1 MTLPQTQKAL
11 VIPTERA
18 PWELR
23 TDWPVPAPGPKEV
36 LVKVVAAAL
45 NPIDWKIQSRGVF
58 FVKDYPYNGG
68 MDGAGIVEAV
78 GEGVTT
84 LTKGDK
90 MYVSLLRG
98 ACACADADMLS
109 ASFRVGLPL
118 TIRPS
123 GSTACVPR
131 IIQQRCVSC

>member
-84 LTKGDK
+84 LSKGDR
-90 MYVSLLRG
+90 MCVSPLRG
-98 ACACADADMLS
+98 ACACADAGMLA

-118 TIRPS
+118 ITRHLE
-123 GSTACVPR
+123 STACVPR
-131 IIQQRCVSC
+131 IIQRRYVSC